1 MWKLFKRRRSNAAV
15 LTCAW
20 EKVSLAIQRRQRL
33 YADFLQAKTAG
44 FSRRKLTLLLVAFC
58 LLFGSSSAYVI
69 ISAFNMPRRTIKV
82 TAITIPVPANQPKTS
97 NTEPL
102 PLPVKRML
110 SFQHYMD
117 SLSGTKAGR
126 KVFDSITNSR
136 PGLMDSVKTAIRL
149 FQTSKK

>member
-1 MWKLFKRRRSNAAV
+1 MWKLFKRRRNAAV
-15 LTCAW
+15 LPGVW

-69 ISAFNMPRRTIKV
+69 ISAFKMPGRTIKV
-82 TAITIPVPANQPKTS
+82 NAITIPVPANQPKRS

-102 PLPVKRML
+102 PAPVKRML

-117 SLSGTKAGR
+117 SLSGTEAGR
-126 KVFDSITNSR
+126 KVYDSITSSR
-136 PGLMDSVKTAIRL
+136 PGLMDSVKAAIQL
-149 FQTSKK
+149 FQTSKN